1 MADSK
6 LDREFLRTVLSLA
19 AKAEV
24 DRLLLVSDV
33 PLSAEHLRGRPL
45 KKKLVYAVTED
56 RLAQSLRRQG
66 YVCVTVPPYDYS
78 RVEKV
83 KVALVAAMTANV
95 LADGENVL
103 CLTGRSGARMP
114 DTLIRLQLGGEF
126 NPQVVEALVSLAMA
140 IGHEGFEGH
149 PIGTIFV
156 LGDSTVVM
164 EQSKQ
169 LTINPFQGISEA
181 ERNVL
186 DPSIREAV
194 KNFAVLDGAFVIRED
209 GVVLAAGRYLQASAV
224 SDRKDVELPLGLG
237 ARHAAAAAV
246 TVETRAISI
255 SVSRSSGTVRVCKN
269 GDPVLELQQVAV
281 LEDADGAG
289 GLGDADGDGSRLHGD
304 RRRRGVAGAQPE
316 GQLDIL
322 AIRHRAR
329 LQIAARGEHHAV
341 FSDHERAVQHRE
353 VLHRLADAGVEH
365 VALRLGDALERVD
378 GELLALLHHHRRVPQ
393 HEDGPD
399 GVPLESLVADGHRQ
413 RDQRL
418 QHLGVELGPE
428 PDGIDG
434 RLLLEPAP
442 DLQPDERVRH
452 ARAAAPGEA
461 QHVLA
466 VGQHVGGHGRD
477 QGDLDLLD

>member
-114 DTLIRLQLGGEF
+114 DTLIRLQIGRGFEEKAAIDTIGLGAEF

-209 GVVLAAGRYLQASAV
+209 GVVLAAGRYLQASAL

-255 SVSRSSGTVRVCKN
+255 SVSQSSGTVRVFKN
-269 GDPVLELQQVAV
+269 GDPVLELQQVA
-281 LEDADGAG
+281 
-289 GLGDADGDGSRLHGD
+289 
-304 RRRRGVAGAQPE
+304 RR
-316 GQLDIL
+316 
-322 AIRHRAR
+322 
-329 LQIAARGEHHAV
+329 
-341 FSDHERAVQHRE
+341 S
-353 VLHRLADAGVEH
+353 
-365 VALRLGDALERVD
+365 
-378 GELLALLHHHRRVPQ
+378 
-393 HEDGPD
+393 
-399 GVPLESLVADGHRQ
+399 
-413 RDQRL
+413 
-418 QHLGVELGPE
+418 
-428 PDGIDG
+428 
-434 RLLLEPAP
+434 
-442 DLQPDERVRH
+442 
-452 ARAAAPGEA
+452 
-461 QHVLA
+461 
-466 VGQHVGGHGRD
+466 
-477 QGDLDLLD
+477 

>member
-45 KKKLVYAVTED
+45 KKKLVYAVSEE

-83 KVALVAAMTANV
+83 KVALVSAMTANV

-114 DTLIRLQLGGEF
+114 DTLIRLQIGRGFEEKAAIDTIGLGAEF

-140 IGHEGFEGH
+140 IGHEGFEGY

-169 LTINPFQGISEA
+169 LTINPFGGISEA

-186 DPSIREAV
+186 DPNIREAL

-209 GVVLAAGRYLQASAV
+209 GVVLAAGRYLQVGAAAAG
-224 SDRKDVELPLGLG
+224 KGVELPLGLG
-237 ARHAAAAAV
+237 ARHAAASAI

-255 SVSRSSGTVRVCKN
+255 SVSQSSGTVRVFKD
-269 GDPVLELQQVAV
+269 GEPVLELQQVA
-281 LEDADGAG
+281 
-289 GLGDADGDGSRLHGD
+289 
-304 RRRRGVAGAQPE
+304 RR
-316 GQLDIL
+316 
-322 AIRHRAR
+322 
-329 LQIAARGEHHAV
+329 
-341 FSDHERAVQHRE
+341 S
-353 VLHRLADAGVEH
+353 
-365 VALRLGDALERVD
+365 
-378 GELLALLHHHRRVPQ
+378 
-393 HEDGPD
+393 
-399 GVPLESLVADGHRQ
+399 
-413 RDQRL
+413 
-418 QHLGVELGPE
+418 
-428 PDGIDG
+428 
-434 RLLLEPAP
+434 
-442 DLQPDERVRH
+442 
-452 ARAAAPGEA
+452 
-461 QHVLA
+461 
-466 VGQHVGGHGRD
+466 
-477 QGDLDLLD
+477 

>member
-19 AKAEV
+19 AKSEV

-45 KKKLVYAVTED
+45 KKKLVYAVSED
-56 RLAQSLRRQG
+56 RLAQTLRRQG

-114 DTLIRLQLGGEF
+114 DTLIRLQIGRGFEEKAAIDTIGLGAEF

-156 LGDSTVVM
+156 LGDSTAVM

-186 DPSIREAV
+186 DPNIREAL
-194 KNFAVLDGAFVIRED
+194 KNFAVLDGAFIIRED
-209 GVVLAAGRYLQASAV
+209 GVVLAAGRYLQAGVSA
-224 SDRKDVELPLGLG
+224 DRKGIELPLGLG
-237 ARHAAAAAV
+237 ARHAAAAAI
-246 TVETRAISI
+246 TVETRAISV
-255 SVSRSSGTVRVCKN
+255 SVSQSSGTVRVFKD
-269 GDPVLELQQVAV
+269 GDPVLELQQVA
-281 LEDADGAG
+281 
-289 GLGDADGDGSRLHGD
+289 
-304 RRRRGVAGAQPE
+304 RR
-316 GQLDIL
+316 
-322 AIRHRAR
+322 
-329 LQIAARGEHHAV
+329 
-341 FSDHERAVQHRE
+341 S
-353 VLHRLADAGVEH
+353 
-365 VALRLGDALERVD
+365 
-378 GELLALLHHHRRVPQ
+378 
-393 HEDGPD
+393 
-399 GVPLESLVADGHRQ
+399 
-413 RDQRL
+413 
-418 QHLGVELGPE
+418 
-428 PDGIDG
+428 
-434 RLLLEPAP
+434 
-442 DLQPDERVRH
+442 
-452 ARAAAPGEA
+452 
-461 QHVLA
+461 
-466 VGQHVGGHGRD
+466 
-477 QGDLDLLD
+477 

>member
-45 KKKLVYAVTED
+45 KKKLVYAVSED
-56 RLAQSLRRQG
+56 RLAQALRRQG

-114 DTLIRLQLGGEF
+114 DTLIRLQIGRGFEEKAAIDTIGLGAEF

-156 LGDSTVVM
+156 LGDSTAVM

-169 LTINPFQGISEA
+169 LTINPFGGISEA
-181 ERNVL
+181 ERNVQ
-186 DPSIREAV
+186 DPSIREAL

-209 GVVLAAGRYLQASAV
+209 GVVLAAGRYLQVGASA
-224 SDRKDVELPLGLG
+224 DRKGIELPLGLG
-237 ARHAAAAAV
+237 ARHAAAAAI

-255 SVSRSSGTVRVCKN
+255 SVSQSSGTVRVFKD
-269 GDPVLELQQVAV
+269 GDPVLELQQVA
-281 LEDADGAG
+281 
-289 GLGDADGDGSRLHGD
+289 
-304 RRRRGVAGAQPE
+304 RR
-316 GQLDIL
+316 
-322 AIRHRAR
+322 
-329 LQIAARGEHHAV
+329 
-341 FSDHERAVQHRE
+341 S
-353 VLHRLADAGVEH
+353 
-365 VALRLGDALERVD
+365 
-378 GELLALLHHHRRVPQ
+378 
-393 HEDGPD
+393 
-399 GVPLESLVADGHRQ
+399 
-413 RDQRL
+413 
-418 QHLGVELGPE
+418 
-428 PDGIDG
+428 
-434 RLLLEPAP
+434 
-442 DLQPDERVRH
+442 
-452 ARAAAPGEA
+452 
-461 QHVLA
+461 
-466 VGQHVGGHGRD
+466 
-477 QGDLDLLD
+477 

>member
-19 AKAEV
+19 AKPEV

-114 DTLIRLQLGGEF
+114 DTLIRLQIGRGFEEKAAIDTIGLGAEF

-156 LGDSTVVM
+156 LGDSTAVM

-181 ERNVL
+181 ERNVQ
-186 DPSIREAV
+186 DPNIREAV

-209 GVVLAAGRYLQASAV
+209 GVVLAAGRYLQVGASA
-224 SDRKDVELPLGLG
+224 DRKGIELPLGLG
-237 ARHAAAAAV
+237 ARHAAAAAI

-255 SVSRSSGTVRVCKN
+255 SVSQSSGTVRVFKDGN
-269 GDPVLELQQVAV
+269 PVLELQQVA
-281 LEDADGAG
+281 
-289 GLGDADGDGSRLHGD
+289 
-304 RRRRGVAGAQPE
+304 RR
-316 GQLDIL
+316 
-322 AIRHRAR
+322 
-329 LQIAARGEHHAV
+329 
-341 FSDHERAVQHRE
+341 S
-353 VLHRLADAGVEH
+353 
-365 VALRLGDALERVD
+365 
-378 GELLALLHHHRRVPQ
+378 
-393 HEDGPD
+393 
-399 GVPLESLVADGHRQ
+399 
-413 RDQRL
+413 
-418 QHLGVELGPE
+418 
-428 PDGIDG
+428 
-434 RLLLEPAP
+434 
-442 DLQPDERVRH
+442 
-452 ARAAAPGEA
+452 
-461 QHVLA
+461 
-466 VGQHVGGHGRD
+466 
-477 QGDLDLLD
+477 

>member
-19 AKAEV
+19 AKPEV

-45 KKKLVYAVTED
+45 KKKLVYAVSED

-114 DTLIRLQLGGEF
+114 DTLIRLQIGRGFEEKAAIDTIGLGAEF

-156 LGDSTVVM
+156 LGDSTAVM

-186 DPSIREAV
+186 DPHIREAL

-209 GVVLAAGRYLQASAV
+209 GVVLAAGRYLQVGSSA
-224 SDRKDVELPLGLG
+224 DRKGIELPLGLG
-237 ARHAAAAAV
+237 ARHAAAAAI

-255 SVSRSSGTVRVCKN
+255 SVSQSSGTVRVFKD
-269 GDPVLELQQVAV
+269 GDPVLELQQVA
-281 LEDADGAG
+281 
-289 GLGDADGDGSRLHGD
+289 
-304 RRRRGVAGAQPE
+304 RR
-316 GQLDIL
+316 
-322 AIRHRAR
+322 
-329 LQIAARGEHHAV
+329 
-341 FSDHERAVQHRE
+341 S
-353 VLHRLADAGVEH
+353 
-365 VALRLGDALERVD
+365 
-378 GELLALLHHHRRVPQ
+378 
-393 HEDGPD
+393 
-399 GVPLESLVADGHRQ
+399 
-413 RDQRL
+413 
-418 QHLGVELGPE
+418 
-428 PDGIDG
+428 
-434 RLLLEPAP
+434 
-442 DLQPDERVRH
+442 
-452 ARAAAPGEA
+452 
-461 QHVLA
+461 
-466 VGQHVGGHGRD
+466 
-477 QGDLDLLD
+477 